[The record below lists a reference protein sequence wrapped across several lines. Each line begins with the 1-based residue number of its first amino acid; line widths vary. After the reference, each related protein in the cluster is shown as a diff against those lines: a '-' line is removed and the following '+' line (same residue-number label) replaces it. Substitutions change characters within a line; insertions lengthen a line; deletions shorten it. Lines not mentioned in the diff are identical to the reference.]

1 MSFPRYPA
9 YKPRGV
15 EWLGEVPEH
24 WEEKRIRFLLKSS
37 NEGMKIGPFGSALTS
52 EMLSD
57 DGAYKVYGQENIIS
71 RDFSIGTR
79 RICQAKFSELSA
91 YQVQA
96 RDVLVTMMGTSG
108 RCDVV
113 PIGIEPGIMDSH
125 LLRMR
130 LEEDRYCI
138 FLKWLIDEAEYVR
151 IQVRLAGK
159 GSIMHGLNSGIIKD
173 LLLVL
178 PPLCEQGSILEFLD
192 HETAK
197 IDALIAEQQR
207 LIELLQEKR
216 QAVISHAVTKGLNP
230 NAPMKDSGVEWLG
243 EVPEHWEV
251 IQLKWLTPVKRGA
264 SPRPIDDP
272 IYFDEQ
278 GEYAWVRISDVTV
291 SSGRLKDTTQR
302 LSVLGSDLSVKLEP
316 GALFV
321 SIAGSVGKPC
331 ISEIK
336 ACIHDGFVYFPLL
349 PLSPEYLM
357 LIFESGACFGG
368 LGKLGTQLNL
378 NTDTIG
384 SIYIAV
390 PPEAD
395 EIERIIHHCSSQV
408 GELHKLSESVI
419 SAISLLQERRSA
431 LISAAVTGK
440 IDVRGLVP
448 ENETA

>member
-207 LIELLQEKR
+207 LIDLAKERIKTLALSGYQCPSSTQERIGRLVKQISRPVSISNEMTYEPLGLYNRGRGLFHKEVRAGNEMGDSDFFMIENGDLILSGQFAWEGAVALASSNENGCVVSHRYPVIRGRSDRCHTEFLLALLWTDHGDFLLNQCSRGAAGRNRPLNLDLLLKEEIRVPDLSIQELIKSLVWKLRALQE
-216 QAVISHAVTKGLNP
+216 
-230 NAPMKDSGVEWLG
+230 E
-243 EVPEHWEV
+243 
-251 IQLKWLTPVKRGA
+251 
-264 SPRPIDDP
+264 
-272 IYFDEQ
+272 
-278 GEYAWVRISDVTV
+278 
-291 SSGRLKDTTQR
+291 
-302 LSVLGSDLSVKLEP
+302 
-316 GALFV
+316 
-321 SIAGSVGKPC
+321 C
-331 ISEIK
+331 IS
-336 ACIHDGFVYFPLL
+336 
-349 PLSPEYLM
+349 
-357 LIFESGACFGG
+357 
-368 LGKLGTQLNL
+368 QQNL
-378 NTDTIG
+378 A
-384 SIYIAV
+384 S
-390 PPEAD
+390 E
-395 EIERIIHHCSSQV
+395 
-408 GELHKLSESVI
+408 HKK
-419 SAISLLQERRSA
+419 A
-431 LISAAVTGK
+431 LISAAVTGQ

-448 ENETA
+448 EAVAA